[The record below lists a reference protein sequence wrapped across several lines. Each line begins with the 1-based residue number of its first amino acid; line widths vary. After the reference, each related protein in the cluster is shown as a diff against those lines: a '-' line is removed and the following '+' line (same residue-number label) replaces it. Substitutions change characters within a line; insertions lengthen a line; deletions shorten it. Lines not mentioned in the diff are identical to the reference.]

1 MTIKSAVFS
10 SIFLFHWTRTALA
23 FITPS
28 GISSSISSS
37 SLFINNSAESS
48 SATTAFLTS
57 SSSTTLLQAA
67 ARSRGLERQ
76 MEGATPTEGG
86 MTLYLKAGPD
96 GVSIGDCPFAQYIR
110 MVLLEK
116 NLEHDVRPSTQ
127 DTKPSWLIDHYEGK
141 MPALRHRKECYT
153 ESDVIAQ
160 YLEFFFQEPTYPS
173 LTVGDSEEEKEQYQ
187 VASEIASK
195 LFPAVAK
202 YLKHTPD
209 GDDDDQELLQNL
221 QNVLQEMDDHLSNQK
236 TDTPFF
242 GNGENITL
250 LDCSLAPKLYHMTVG
265 MKHFKKNED
274 TVLGQYP
281 SLKKYI
287 DMMFDRE
294 SFQESLYGEEVVV
307 WGWSNARS

>member
-10 SIFLFHWTRTALA
+10 SIFLFHWTRTAWA

-28 GISSSISSS
+28 GISSS

-48 SATTAFLTS
+48 SATNTAFVTS
-57 SSSTTLLQAA
+57 PSSTLLQAA

-96 GVSIGDCPFAQYIR
+96 GVSIGDCPFAHYIR

-116 NLEHDVRPSTQ
+116 KLEHDVRPSTQ

-160 YLEFFFQEPTYPS
+160 YLEFFFSEEPHYPS
-173 LTVGDSEEEKEQYQ
+173 LTVKGDSEEEKDQYQ

-221 QNVLQEMDDHLSNQK
+221 QNVLQEMENHLSNQK
-236 TDTPFF
+236 TDSTPFF

-287 DMMFDRE
+287 DMMFDRD
-294 SFQESLYGEEVVV
+294 SFKEALYGEEVVV